1 MAVANEA
8 AGGAAGGGAANG
20 GMGAAGNLHASGGV
34 VDRQRELLE
43 SVSDKGFATR
53 LATYTR
59 LSGPGWL
66 QGAITLGG
74 GSLAGALYLGVIM
87 GYELMWLQPVAISLG
102 VVMLAAISYV
112 TLSTGEKPFDSI
124 RNHISPALA
133 WAWLIATMMANVV
146 WSLPQF
152 ALGTAAIQQNLVPS
166 ANNDTGK
173 LVSAVLLLLV
183 AMTVVWFYNSGSR
196 GIRIFEFILKGMVGV
211 VVLSFFGVVAAM
223 TSAGALPWGEIL
235 AGLVPNP
242 NALFVPASSLQV
254 PIEDT
259 GEMAGWW
266 SSFIADSQKD
276 KIITAFAT
284 AVGINMTF
292 LLPYSMLRKNWG
304 KTHRGLAVFD
314 LAIGLIVPFV
324 LATGCVVIAA
334 SSQFHGRSDKIL
346 EMVAA
351 GEDGSKEVKD
361 YYKILDK
368 RIAADPSLAAMDEAV
383 ARAEIPDADK
393 RMAAMLAERD
403 NLALARTLEPLVGSN
418 VAQKLFG
425 VGVLGMA
432 ISTIIILMI
441 INGFAFCEMIGA
453 SPDGPMHRVGS
464 LLPAVGVLGPFV
476 WSSAAPALAT
486 PTSVIGGAMLPIAYV
501 SFFLLMNSRSVLGE
515 AMPTGGR
522 RIFYNVIMLF
532 ATGVAT
538 FGSAWGLY
546 DKALWGFP
554 LGKAALAALVI
565 LLIVGIVS
573 FTNKERAAKAN
584 A

>member
-1 MAVANEA
+1 MAVADDEMV
-8 AGGAAGGGAANG
+8 GGA
-20 GMGAAGNLHASGGV
+20 

-43 SVSDKGFATR
+43 SVENRGLGTR

-87 GYELMWLQPVAISLG
+87 GYQLMWLQPIAISLG

-124 RNHISPALA
+124 RWHVSPALA
-133 WAWLIATMMANVV
+133 WAWLIATMLANVV

-152 ALGTAAIQQNLVPS
+152 ALGTAAIQQNLIPA
-166 ANNDTGK
+166 ANNGPGK
-173 LVSAVLLLLV
+173 VIAAVGLLV
-183 AMTVVWFYNSGSR
+183 VALVVVWFYNSGSR
-196 GIRIFEFILKGMVGV
+196 GIRIFEYILKAMVGV

-223 TSAGALPWGEIL
+223 TAKGALPWGEIVS
-235 AGLVPNP
+235 GLIPNP
-242 NALFVPASSLQV
+242 NALFVPATSLQ
-254 PIEDT
+254 PAIEET
-259 GEMAGWW
+259 GAMATWW
-266 SSFIADSQKD
+266 SEFVADSQKD

-292 LLPYSMLRKNWG
+292 LLPYSMLRKKWG
-304 KTHRGLAVFD
+304 RPHRGLAIFD
-314 LAIGLIVPFV
+314 LGIGLIFPFV

-334 SSQFHGRSDKIL
+334 SSQFHGRSDAIL
-346 EMVAA
+346 QMVAD

-361 YYKILDK
+361 YYKIVDQ
-368 RIAADPSLAAMDEAV
+368 RLAAEPSAAGASQASQDLAV
-383 ARAEIPDADK
+383 ARAALPMADR
-393 RMAAMLAERD
+393 RMAAILAERD

-418 VAQKLFG
+418 IAQKLFG
-425 VGVLGMA
+425 VGVVGMA

-501 SFFLLMNSRSVLGE
+501 AFFLLMNSKSVLGDN
-515 AMPTGGR
+515 MPRGGR
-522 RIFYNVIMLF
+522 RVLVNSVMLL
-532 ATGVAT
+532 AIAVAT

-546 DKALWGFP
+546 DKTFGESKIP
-554 LGKAALAALVI
+554 LGKYALGGLVVLLVVGLLSFAL
-565 LLIVGIVS
+565 
-573 FTNKERAAKAN
+573 KERAARQQA
-584 A
+584 